1 MYKSSIVKSVLFIA
15 FVAAG
20 TSSFAQKAA
29 DATWKKRVVR
39 VIDISQKTDDKLH
52 HLRDAGAD
60 SLLTEMLV
68 SSILA
73 GKIIAYASWE
83 TQFLTT
89 MSIANVKEYI
99 SPMVDTT
106 VVVDPVTGT
115 EKVKVIKTDF
125 NYEAIKKLR
134 ILEDWTFD
142 PIAGKTDIQ
151 IVGIAPVQDVYG
163 NDGVYRG
170 SKGMFWLKYND
181 VRSIIARYERYH
193 PDNTI
198 AAKIWYD
205 YFLSDTMPA
214 AQK

>member
-1 MYKSSIVKSVLFIA
+1 MYKSCIVKSVLLIA
-15 FVAAG
+15 FLAAG

-29 DATWKKRVVR
+29 DATWKKRVIR
-39 VIDISQKTDDKLH
+39 VIDISQPTDDKLH

-73 GKIIAYASWE
+73 GKVVAYTAWE
-83 TQFLTT
+83 TQFSTT

-99 SPMVDTT
+99 APIVDTM
-106 VVVDPVTGT
+106 VVVDPVTGKENMKIVKRDFDY
-115 EKVKVIKTDF
+115 EK
-125 NYEAIKKLR
+125 IKKLR

-142 PIAGKTDIQ
+142 PIAGKTDMQ

-163 NDGVYRG
+163 DDGVFRG
-170 SKGMFWLKYND
+170 SKGMFWIKYND
-181 VRSIIARYERYH
+181 ARSIIARYERYH
-193 PDNTI
+193 PENTI